1 MNEMSPSSL
10 MNIEENILFIIKSYY
25 EENKICDQ
33 SRLNSFNADDVKSL
47 LNKLEKLKNK

>member
-1 MNEMSPSSL
+1 

-25 EENKICDQ
+25 EKNKICDQ